1 MKYVLILI
9 ILVFLNNCSFD
20 NKTGIWS
27 SGEPSK
33 KEKNFLEDFKTLTY
47 GEDLFYKIIPKNK
60 DFKFLLPNQV
70 VNKKW
75 NDIYFNKSNNLI
87 NFKYTGF
94 EQLSFKSRKLSKH
107 KINSNLLFDND
118 NLFTSDNKGNLITF
132 SINKNQILNKYNFYK
147 KRYKKID
154 KILNLIIEKEIIYV
168 SDNIGYIYA
177 YNYLKNKILWA
188 KNFKIPF
195 KSNLKISGSKLI
207 ASNQNNDLFF
217 LEKTSGEII
226 KLIPTEETKIKND
239 FVNNLSINGDYCF
252 FLNTYGSLYAINL
265 NSLQIDWYLNINQ
278 SVDLN
283 PNRLFNSNQIVS
295 FKNIITVTSSR
306 YFYILDS
313 TNGGVLFKKN
323 FSTYIKP
330 VIISEYLFTITK
342 NNLLISINL
351 KNGNVIYSYNIN
363 SKIAEFLNIN
373 KKKAKFK
380 NMMIANNNILI
391 FLDNS
396 YLLKFNINGDIIDV
410 KKLPSKLKSSPIFI
424 NNKMIYLDSNN
435 KISILN

>member
-107 KINSNLLFDND
+107 KINSNLLFDDD

-132 SINKNQILNKYNFYK
+132 SINKNKIFNKYNFYK

-188 KNFKIPF
+188 KNFKILF

-252 FLNTYGSLYAINL
+252 FLNNYGSYT
-265 NSLQIDWYLNINQ
+265 Q
-278 SVDLN
+278 
-283 PNRLFNSNQIVS
+283 
-295 FKNIITVTSSR
+295 
-306 YFYILDS
+306 
-313 TNGGVLFKKN
+313 
-323 FSTYIKP
+323 
-330 VIISEYLFTITK
+330 
-342 NNLLISINL
+342 LI
-351 KNGNVIYSYNIN
+351 
-363 SKIAEFLNIN
+363 
-373 KKKAKFK
+373 
-380 NMMIANNNILI
+380 
-391 FLDNS
+391 
-396 YLLKFNINGDIIDV
+396 
-410 KKLPSKLKSSPIFI
+410 
-424 NNKMIYLDSNN
+424 
-435 KISILN
+435 